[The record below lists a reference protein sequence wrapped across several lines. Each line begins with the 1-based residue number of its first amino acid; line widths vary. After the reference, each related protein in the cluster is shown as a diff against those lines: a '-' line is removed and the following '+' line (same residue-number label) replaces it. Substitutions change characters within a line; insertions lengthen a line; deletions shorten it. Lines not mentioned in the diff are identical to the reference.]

1 LLLAEIAFCK
11 SNIIDER
18 MKPSDKKQL
27 RIALSQIESALDILE
42 EVKEQE
48 QEYLD
53 NAESV
58 DNPNEERVDR
68 LTESV
73 DTLETNID
81 AIREAVDELRN
92 LV

>member
-1 LLLAEIAFCK
+1 MK
-11 SNIIDER
+11 ST
-18 MKPSDKKQL
+18 DKKLL
-27 RIALSQIESALDILE
+27 RNALAQIESALGTLE
-42 EVKEQE
+42 EVKERE

-58 DNPNEERVDR
+58 DNPNDERVER

-81 AIREAVDELRN
+81 SIQGALDDLAN
-92 LV
+92 LL